1 MAEAVLT
8 FEDLEQFKAEKKEA
22 QRLAEMDSTLKEQ
35 DQALKD
41 QDLKDQALK
50 EQSIQDARTS
60 DVKYTLGYTGE
71 VWNINGTPYYTSQEF
86 AKIINLQT
94 ESVRQ
99 LTYRGNQI
107 RRLKSMKVGQ
117 QIFIPCAELHDYS
130 FTTAG
135 GGFTTYHYTK
145 EGEIVVE

>member
-1 MAEAVLT
+1 MSEAVLT
-8 FEDLEQFKAEKKEA
+8 FEDLERFKADKQKA
-22 QRLAEMDSTLKEQ
+22 QRRAEHSLEEPDSKERSLEEPDSKEQ
-35 DQALKD
+35 GINDV
-41 QDLKDQALK
+41 
-50 EQSIQDARTS
+50 RTADS
-60 DVKYTLGYTGE
+60 KYTHGYIGE
-71 VWNINGTPYYTSQEF
+71 VWNINGTPFYTSQEF
-86 AKIINLQT
+86 ARIINLQT

-107 RRLKSMKVGQ
+107 RRLKSVKVGQ

-130 FTTAG
+130 FTTSG